1 MVQSLRQQLIT
12 YPDLFIEYFQS
23 RNNYRR
29 EYLVRF
35 NLIRI
40 ESIKTIYRTNV
51 DFPIRSFQSSIHQ
64 KLLTLQSVTSC
75 KDLATFSG
83 SISHQ
88 PFCSSQP

>member
-29 EYLVRF
+29 KYLVRF

-40 ESIKTIYRTNV
+40 ESIKPIYRTNV
-51 DFPIRSFQSSIHQ
+51 DFPIGSFQSSIHQ
-64 KLLTLQSVTSC
+64 KLLALQSVASC
-75 KDLATFSG
+75 KYLTTFSG
-83 SISHQ
+83 NISHQ

>member
-12 YPDLFIEYFQS
+12 YPDLFIKYFQS

-40 ESIKTIYRTNV
+40 ESIKPIYRTNV
-51 DFPIRSFQSSIHQ
+51 DFPSEAFKAAFTRN
-64 KLLTLQSVTSC
+64 
-75 KDLATFSG
+75 
-83 SISHQ
+83 
-88 PFCSSQP
+88 CSLCNPSLRVNT